1 VQREAAKSALGS
13 APGSGPEF
21 TPESTPEST
30 PGAASVGA
38 LVGAAARRLA
48 WTRAAQSCSLALCT
62 VFVVAA
68 AIELDGAD
76 FAGASAFGVAVLC
89 GVSVAAVWW
98 REQSLAPH
106 EVARLVDRRLELR
119 GAFATAHEAE
129 QRALS
134 SSSFSSS
141 SLARALAARAA
152 KSLGVSQ
159 LRRALPPPAFVWLAA
174 PILSASMWLAADAV
188 RPAAA
193 PELAALAERLRE
205 SVANLPGAG
214 SEQVRERAEQLA
226 QAARAADPAP
236 LVRALERAVEAL
248 RALDEGAAGAAGLE
262 LELQAL
268 EQRLAAAARRLG
280 AGANAPGNDGGGG
293 SALQSGAQ
301 QRTMA
306 GSTDDGH
313 NRRHP
318 ALERATP
325 GELSP
330 QPLVPSV
337 DAPESAV
344 LAGRWWPAQH
354 DAVVDAWRRG
364 EAPR

>member
-1 VQREAAKSALGS
+1 MQREPDATSPSTAGVSAG
-13 APGSGPEF
+13 
-21 TPESTPEST
+21 
-30 PGAASVGA
+30 ASVGA
-38 LVGAAARRLA
+38 IVGAAARRLA
-48 WTRAAQSCSLALCT
+48 WTRAAQSLSLAVCAA
-62 VFVVAA
+62 FVVAA
-68 AIELDGAD
+68 AVELDGGD
-76 FAGASAFGVAVLC
+76 FAGAAAFGVAASC
-89 GVSVAAVWW
+89 GVLVAAVWW

-129 QRALS
+129 QRA
-134 SSSFSSS
+134 SS

-152 KSLGVSQ
+152 RSLGVRE
-159 LRRALPPPAFVWLAA
+159 LRRALPPPAFAWLAAPVVAASVWLAA
-174 PILSASMWLAADAV
+174 DVV

-205 SVANLPGAG
+205 SVAGVPGAQG
-214 SEQVRERAEQLA
+214 ELVRESAEQLA
-226 QAARAADPAP
+226 RAAGAAAADPAP

-248 RALDEGAAGAAGLE
+248 RALDADAAASAGLE

-268 EQRLAAAARRLG
+268 DQRLAAAARRLRE
-280 AGANAPGNDGGGG
+280 GANGPGNGGGNA

-313 NRRHP
+313 TRRHP

-344 LAGRWWPAQH
+344 LAGPWWPAHH
-354 DAVVDAWRRG
+354 DAVVDAWRRAD
-364 EAPR
+364 EPR

>member
-1 VQREAAKSALGS
+1 VDRERDATLPSSAGTS
-13 APGSGPEF
+13 AG
-21 TPESTPEST
+21 
-30 PGAASVGA
+30 ASVGD

-48 WTRAAQSCSLALCT
+48 WTRAAQSFSLAVCA

-68 AIELDGAD
+68 ALELDGGE
-76 FAGASAFGVAVLC
+76 FAGASAVGVAAMC
-89 GVSVAAVWW
+89 GALVAALWW

-106 EVARLVDRRLELR
+106 QVARLVDRRLELR

-129 QRALS
+129 QRA
-134 SSSFSSS
+134 SS

-152 KSLGVSQ
+152 RSLGVRE
-159 LRRALPPPAFVWLAA
+159 LRRALPPPAFAWLAA
-174 PILSASMWLAADAV
+174 PVVAASVWLAADAV

-193 PELAALAERLRE
+193 PELAALAEQLRE
-205 SVANLPGAG
+205 RVAGVPGAEG
-214 SEQVRERAEQLA
+214 EQLRERAEQLA
-226 QAARAADPAP
+226 RAAGAASSDPAP
-236 LVRALERAVEAL
+236 LVQALERTVEAL
-248 RALDEGAAGAAGLE
+248 RALEADAAAVAGLE

-268 EQRLAAAARRLG
+268 DQRLAAAARRLRD
-280 AGANAPGNDGGGG
+280 GANAPGNGGGNA

-318 ALERATP
+318 ALERAAP

-330 QPLVPSV
+330 QPLVPTV

-344 LAGRWWPAQH
+344 LAGPWWPPHH
-354 DAVVDAWRRG
+354 DAVVEAWRRAD
-364 EAPR
+364 EPR

>member
-1 VQREAAKSALGS
+1 MSPSTAGASAGS
-13 APGSGPEF
+13 
-21 TPESTPEST
+21 
-30 PGAASVGA
+30 SVGA
-38 LVGAAARRLA
+38 IVGAAARRLA
-48 WTRAAQSCSLALCT
+48 WTRAAQSLSLALCAS
-62 VFVVAA
+62 FVVAA
-68 AIELDGAD
+68 SIELDGGE
-76 FAGASAFGVAVLC
+76 FAGAAAFGVALLC
-89 GVSVAAVWW
+89 GVLVAALWW

-129 QRALS
+129 QRA
-134 SSSFSSS
+134 SS

-152 KSLGVSQ
+152 RSLGVRE

-174 PILSASMWLAADAV
+174 PVVAASVWLAADVV

-193 PELAALAERLRE
+193 PELAALAEQLRE
-205 SVANLPGAG
+205 SVAGVPGVEG
-214 SEQVRERAEQLA
+214 EQLRERADQL
-226 QAARAADPAP
+226 ARAAGAAASADSAP

-248 RALDEGAAGAAGLE
+248 RALEADGSASSGLE

-268 EQRLAAAARRLG
+268 DQRLAAAARRLREG
-280 AGANAPGNDGGGG
+280 ADAPGNGGGNA

-318 ALERATP
+318 ALERAAP

-330 QPLVPSV
+330 QPLVPTV

-344 LAGRWWPAQH
+344 LAGPWWPAHH
-354 DAVVDAWRRG
+354 DAVVDAWRRAD
-364 EAPR
+364 EPR